1 MAGALPLCE
10 LQSAQPDEHFP
21 SKQGKKFC
29 RLFFQACSDFSLS
42 MTSDFAT
49 RSTGV
54 VILTA
59 RFPHDCKPPA
69 LAGLLTSGCEGKARG
84 TSHSPSPQ
92 PPACPGLIQ
101 AQLEAS
107 AAFPLTSLPKYSLPL
122 FLQEGKERRIKDW
135 IHRRTEGKIH
145 VLGCH
150 KMHGA
155 RTQKLGGGCGMPGD
169 HLPHASR
176 PLCPLR
182 PPFALRERASKTGVP
197 PHPSQPSCFISG
209 KHLLGGLSSFS
220 ANYREMLEKLMG
232 RLRSHVWG
240 SSRAA
245 SRQPAQTRTLGLLL
259 QSCARAGGQRLVPRT
274 A

>member
-150 KMHGA
+150 KMHPKA
-155 RTQKLGGGCGMPGD
+155 WRWLWD
-169 HLPHASR
+169 AW
-176 PLCPLR
+176 R
-182 PPFALRERASKTGVP
+182 PPAPCFTSSLPPETALCTEGKGFQDWSS
-197 PHPSQPSCFISG
+197 PSPIPTQLL
-209 KHLLGGLSSFS
+209 HL
-220 ANYREMLEKLMG
+220 R
-232 RLRSHVWG
+232 
-240 SSRAA
+240 
-245 SRQPAQTRTLGLLL
+245 
-259 QSCARAGGQRLVPRT
+259 
-274 A
+274 